1 MSEYRKNEKVI
12 LLTHDEQGRKKAYPG
27 DALKKERKIAEQR
40 ASAEESG
47 RRLKILRTTLQMT
60 QREFASFL
68 GFPQSTISSCE
79 RGTRRIPI
87 GMLTILSE
95 KGYDANW
102 LALGRDVDQS
112 PYHLQRGAD
121 ILAIE
126 DQLNRLSDDAV
137 HLTRNWVDL
146 LVTFQG
152 GPGAAAPAAEETDET
167 KEEQKP

>member
-1 MSEYRKNEKVI
+1 MI
-12 LLTHDEQGRKKAYPG
+12 LLTHTMQGQKAPYPG
-27 DALKKERKIAEQR
+27 DEERKERKLAAQK
-40 ASAEESG
+40 AKAEESG

-152 GPGAAAPAAEETDET
+152 AQGLLLPPPT
-167 KEEQKP
+167 KKNPRRK

>member
-1 MSEYRKNEKVI
+1 VI
-12 LLTHDEQGRKKAYPG
+12 LLTHDEKGRKKAYPG
-27 DALKKERKIAEQR
+27 DDLKKERKIAEQK
-40 ASAEESG
+40 ANAEESG

-68 GFPQSTISSCE
+68 GFPQSTISACE
-79 RGTRRIPI
+79 RGSRRLPL
-87 GMLTILSE
+87 GMLTVLSE

-126 DQLNRLSDDAV
+126 DQLERLNDDAV
-137 HLTRNWVDL
+137 HLARSWVDM

-152 GPGAAAPAAEETDET
+152 AQGQLIPPPT
-167 KEEQKP
+167 KKNQRRK

>member
-1 MSEYRKNEKVI
+1 MI
-12 LLTHDEQGRKKAYPG
+12 LLTHTMQGQKAPYPG
-27 DALKKERKIAEQR
+27 DEERKERKLAAQK
-40 ASAEESG
+40 AKAEESG
-47 RRLKILRTTLQMT
+47 RRLKILRTALQMT
-60 QREFASFL
+60 QREFAAFL

-87 GMLTILSE
+87 GMLTILSQ

-112 PYHLQRGAD
+112 PYHLQREAD

-126 DQLNRLSDDAV
+126 DQLKRLSDDAV

-146 LVTFQG
+146 LVTFQDRQG
-152 GPGAAAPAAEETDET
+152 LLLPPPKKQT
-167 KEEQKP
+167 KQRRNKNHDNP

>member
-27 DALKKERKIAEQR
+27 DDLKKERKIAEQK

-152 GPGAAAPAAEETDET
+152 AQGLLLPPPT
-167 KEEQKP
+167 KKNPRRK

>member
-1 MSEYRKNEKVI
+1 MI
-12 LLTHDEQGRKKAYPG
+12 LLTHTMQGQKAPYPG
-27 DALKKERKIAEQR
+27 DEERKKRKFAAQK
-40 ASAEESG
+40 AKAEESG
-47 RRLKILRTTLQMT
+47 RRLKILRTALQMT

-87 GMLTILSE
+87 GMLTILSQ

-112 PYHLQRGAD
+112 PYHLQREAD

-126 DQLNRLSDDAV
+126 DQLKRLSDDAV

-146 LVTFQG
+146 LVTFQDRQG
-152 GPGAAAPAAEETDET
+152 LLLPPPKKQT
-167 KEEQKP
+167 KQRRNKNHDNP

>member
-1 MSEYRKNEKVI
+1 M
-12 LLTHDEQGRKKAYPG
+12 QGQKAPYPG
-27 DALKKERKIAEQR
+27 DEERKERKLAAQK
-40 ASAEESG
+40 AKAEESG

-152 GPGAAAPAAEETDET
+152 AQGLLLPPPT
-167 KEEQKP
+167 KKNPRRK

>member
-1 MSEYRKNEKVI
+1 M
-12 LLTHDEQGRKKAYPG
+12 QGQKAPYPG
-27 DALKKERKIAEQR
+27 DEERKERKLAAQK
-40 ASAEESG
+40 AKAEESG
-47 RRLKILRTTLQMT
+47 RRLKILRTALQMT

-87 GMLTILSE
+87 GMLTILSQ

-102 LALGRDVDQS
+102 LALGRDVDHS
-112 PYHLQRGAD
+112 PYHLQREAD

-126 DQLNRLSDDAV
+126 DQLKRLSDDAV

-146 LVTFQG
+146 LVTFQDRQG
-152 GPGAAAPAAEETDET
+152 LLLPPPKKQT
-167 KEEQKP
+167 KQRRNKNHDNP